1 MICEDVYCFVLFFR
15 SMFLLHQAYDIA
27 ICISKSSAD
36 NDHIYAFYREEYF
49 PKICLQMQME

>member
-27 ICISKSSAD
+27 ICI
-36 NDHIYAFYREEYF
+36 
-49 PKICLQMQME
+49 